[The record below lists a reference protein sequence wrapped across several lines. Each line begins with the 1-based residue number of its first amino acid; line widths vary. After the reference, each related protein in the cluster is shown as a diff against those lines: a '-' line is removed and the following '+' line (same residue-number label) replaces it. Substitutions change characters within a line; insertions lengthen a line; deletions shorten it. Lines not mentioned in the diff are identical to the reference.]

1 MQTNRTRGVTRSSRK
16 LLDDLRDLVAE
27 VETLTANSVGETS
40 SEVLESVLARLES
53 TQEGVAALYHEAKDK
68 VVERA
73 SSTDQMIRAN
83 PYGSLAIAAGIGLVA
98 GVILGR
104 QRD

>member
-1 MQTNRTRGVTRSSRK
+1 MQTNRIRGVTRSSRK

-27 VETLTANSVGETS
+27 VEALTANSVGEAS
-40 SEVLESVLARLES
+40 SEVLERIRARLDA
-53 TQEGVAALYHEAKDK
+53 TQDSVAALYHEGREK
-68 VVERA
+68 VAEQA

-83 PYGSLAIAAGIGLVA
+83 PYGSLAIAAGVGLVA

-104 QRD
+104 QRN